1 MELTTEDGTVVSKP
15 STQQLQAALAKL
27 GLPGNGFAIL
37 ATASQHYLQ
46 VAGSRADG
54 YVAEYRDGSERSH
67 HSSKETN
74 LSHQQMV
81 DLMSAY
87 LNGGPWKA
95 LTGWQHGFAKEGP
108 TGRPSKGHRAIV
120 MLFFAI
126 GGISLGASAYFAYTT
141 HRFLQRAVEVPGK
154 VTKMV
159 RRGDQTYAPIVE
171 YVDLTGQRR
180 VLHSSFSSN
189 PPSFYEGESVKV
201 VYDPADSNFPLG
213 ARIRSFGQLWGA
225 TLFTLVFGAVFGGI
239 AGAHWLVVF
248 RRKSVGDG

>member
-37 ATASQHYLQ
+37 ATASQRYLQ

-54 YVAEYRDGSERSH
+54 YVAEYRDGSEKSH

-87 LNGGPWKA
+87 LSGGPWKT
-95 LTGWQHGFAKEGP
+95 LTVWQQGFATAAP
-108 TGRPSKGHRAIV
+108 TRRPSTGHKAIV

-126 GGISLGASAYFAYTT
+126 GGISLGASAYFAYST
-141 HRFLQRAVEVPGK
+141 HQFLQRAVEVPGK

-159 RRGDQTYAPIVE
+159 PRGDQTYAP
-171 YVDLTGQRR
+171 
-180 VLHSSFSSN
+180 
-189 PPSFYEGESVKV
+189 
-201 VYDPADSNFPLG
+201 
-213 ARIRSFGQLWGA
+213 
-225 TLFTLVFGAVFGGI
+225 
-239 AGAHWLVVF
+239 
-248 RRKSVGDG
+248 